1 MLTWQDSY
9 TKAQRLAKDNNADV
23 LVQLKQDMNTGYH
36 MFNQKL
42 GRYFSRKQQ
51 FTNLIA
57 GQSIYQS
64 PIDSIRV
71 MGMTALVTST
81 YEPTVKEIR
90 SEYQWRQIT
99 SVKNYSNNYPTYYY
113 VLGKDEFQL
122 WPTPSQNVTNGIRF
136 WYQPQ
141 DHDLSIN
148 DVTDVTSG
156 ATVSVTNGL
165 ATVTASSGVFTAAQI
180 GLKFQL
186 NGVPD
191 LSWYEIVDVPNGTT
205 LTLKSAFVGSTAS
218 GQSWRIGQVWIIPQ
232 EYQDAPMHY
241 ALGNYFASRGNETRS
256 SFHTGIYDAMVL
268 ECRED
273 YSSSNMSAV
282 ISSDE
287 MQYNPW
293 FLPPTP
299 SP

>member
-1 MLTWQDSY
+1 MLTFQDSY
-9 TKAQRLAKDNNADV
+9 QKAQRLAKDNNADV

-42 GRYFSRKQQ
+42 GRYYSRKQQ

-57 GQSIYQS
+57 NQSIYQS

-81 YEPTVKEIR
+81 FEPTVKEIR

-99 SVKNYSNNYPTYYY
+99 SVKTYDTNYPTYYY
-113 VLGKDEFQL
+113 VLGKDEFQI
-122 WPTPSQNVTNGIRF
+122 WPTPSQNVANGIRF

-141 DHDLSIN
+141 DHDLSL
-148 DVTDVTSG
+148 DDVTSTTAA
-156 ATVSVTNGL
+156 ATVTVTNGS
-165 ATVTASSGVFTAAQI
+165 ATVTASASIFTAQQI

-186 NGVPD
+186 TGVTD
-191 LSWYEIVDVPNGTT
+191 LSWYDIVDVPNGTT
-205 LTLKSAFVGSTAS
+205 LTLKSAFVAASAS
-218 GQSWRIGQVWIIPQ
+218 GQAWRIGQSWIIPQ

-241 ALGNYFASRGNETRS
+241 ALANYFASRGNDQRS
-256 SFHTGIYDAMVL
+256 SYHTGIYDAMIV
-268 ECRED
+268 ECQED

-282 ISSDE
+282 ITSDE
-287 MQYNPW
+287 MSYNPW

-299 SP
+299 AP